1 MTCRPLLAVLCL
13 AVAAGSSPAP
23 AAAAD
28 RAAERAAADAEKAER
43 RKAAD
48 AAAAQRAA
56 DDTAKAAKR
65 KSSQEE
71 ASKKAAAKADKKA
84 RQLAEWAKGIVPGEP
99 DFEALGLAVEDL
111 SATFGA
117 RYPGAPGWLKRI
129 AEMEAKYEAAD
140 AAARK
145 AMEPEF
151 RALQSEALLANP
163 LLAFGKILLIRRE
176 APPSE
181 GLNGGRM
188 GLPQNWQGNCAL
200 PRQGAINEIATLS
213 PLRPDGALTTIY
225 RPAKPV
231 VLADIDLHTDGER
244 MLFCMP
250 AGSNS
255 SWQVYE
261 MRADG
266 TSLRQVTQ
274 GFPPDVDNYD
284 PCYLPHGDILFA
296 STACIAGV
304 PCVGGGSRVA
314 NMFRS
319 AADGSA
325 VRQLTFDQE
334 HNWCPTV
341 MEDGR
346 ILYSRWEYTDTPH
359 YFTRLLFAMNPDGTA
374 QRAVYGSNSWWP
386 NSTFYARPIP
396 GQPNRV
402 VAVIS
407 GHHGVARMGELL
419 LFDLNRGQYEA
430 EGVIQRIPGRGRP
443 VEPVIVDGLVNASWP
458 KFVHPFPLAEEG
470 THAGAGRYFLVSM
483 KPDPVR
489 PWGIYLVDVFDNMVL
504 VREDPA
510 AALFEPVPLVATR
523 PAPAI
528 PDRVDLSKRDA
539 MVYLSDVYTGD
550 AMRGVPR
557 GAVKS
562 LRVYAYHYAYPG
574 TGGHIHIGIDGPW
587 DARRILG
594 TVPVEPDGSASFFA
608 PANTPIAVQPLDAQ
622 GRAVQVMR
630 SWFTAMP
637 GEKLSCVGCHE
648 KNYEAPP
655 SATAAAFR
663 RAPSAIEPW
672 HGAARPFSFKREVQP
687 VLDRRCVGCHDGSK
701 PGLPDLRADG
711 GQTFR
716 NFTPSYVALHPY
728 VNRPGPESDYRVRPP
743 MEYHAETSELV
754 QRLRKGHH
762 GVELDAEDWD
772 RLITWIDLN
781 VPDHGTWA
789 EQGRLNPRFAA
800 QRVEMGTAFANRTED
815 YEAYPSEPP
824 AKPAFIPP
832 AKAAER
838 TASAARA
845 DGWPFDAV
853 EAVRRQETGGTK
865 SFAIDLA
872 PGVRIEMLRIP
883 AGSFVMGSDDG
894 FADERPRSA
903 VKIERD
909 FWMSRVE
916 IPNSAYA
923 LFDAAHDS
931 GAISQFN
938 KDHSTP
944 GQPAD
949 KPAQPAIFVTWT
961 RANDFCR
968 WLSARTGRV
977 FSLPT
982 EAQWEYACRAGTETP
997 LHYGLVEADFS
1008 KLANLADRS
1017 ISELTFRDSP
1027 KWIPRIES
1035 VDDGAVVTESPGRYP
1050 PNAWG
1055 MQDMHGNAA
1064 EWTRSLYR
1072 PLPWRDDDGR
1082 NDVAAAGPRVVR
1094 GGSYWDRPFLARS
1107 SARLSLEPWGRYRT
1121 VGFRVVCDAPPAPTT
1136 AAR

>member
-1 MTCRPLLAVLCL
+1 MKCSPLFAALCL
-13 AVAAGSSPAP
+13 AAAP
-23 AAAAD
+23 ALSPVHAAAPD
-28 RAAERAAADAEKAER
+28 KAAARATAEE
-43 RKAAD
+43 
-48 AAAAQRAA
+48 
-56 DDTAKAAKR
+56 AKR
-65 KSSQEE
+65 
-71 ASKKAAAKADKKA
+71 AAAKAEGAKRAAAQAEKKA
-84 RQLAEWAKGIVPGEP
+84 RQLAEWAKGIVPSEP
-99 DFEALGLAVEDL
+99 DFDALRLAVEDL
-111 SATFGA
+111 AATFGD
-117 RYPGAPGWLKRI
+117 RYPGAQGWLGRLG
-129 AEMEAKYEAAD
+129 AMEAKYEAAD

-200 PRQGAINEIATLS
+200 PRQGVVNEIATLS

-250 AGSNS
+250 AGSNN
-255 SWQVYE
+255 SWQVFE

-325 VRQLTFDQE
+325 ARQLTFDQE
-334 HNWCPTV
+334 HNWCPTM

-359 YFTRLLFAMNPDGTA
+359 YFSRLLFAMNPDGTA

-396 GQPNRV
+396 GQPNRL

-430 EGVIQRIPGRGRP
+430 EGVMQRIPGRGRP
-443 VEPVIVDGLVNASWP
+443 VEPIIVDGLVNASWP

-483 KPDPVR
+483 KPDPGR
-489 PWGIYLVDVFDNMVL
+489 PWGIYLVDVFDNLVL

-510 AALFEPVPLVATR
+510 AALFEPVPLVASR

-528 PDRVDLSKRDA
+528 PDRVDLSKHDA
-539 MVYLSDVYTGD
+539 LVYLSDVYTGE

-557 GAVKS
+557 GTVKS
-562 LRVYAYHYAYPG
+562 LRLFAYHYAYPG

-594 TVPVEPDGSASFFA
+594 TVPVEPDGSAAFVA
-608 PANTPIAVQPLDAQ
+608 PANTPIACQPLDAQ

-637 GEKLSCVGCHE
+637 GETLSCVGCHE

-655 SATAAAFR
+655 STTAAAFR
-663 RAPSAIEPW
+663 RAPSAITPW
-672 HGAARPFSFKREVQP
+672 RGPARPFSFQREVQP
-687 VLDRRCVGCHDGSK
+687 VLDRRCAGCHDGSK
-701 PGLPDLRADG
+701 PGLPDFRADG
-711 GQTFR
+711 GGQFR
-716 NFTPSYVALHPY
+716 NFMPSYVALHPY

-743 MEYHAETSELV
+743 MEYHAETSELM

-789 EQGRLNPRFAA
+789 EQGKLNPKFAA
-800 QRVEMGTAFANRTED
+800 QRVEMRKTYANRAED
-815 YEAYPSEPP
+815 YEVYPSDPP
-824 AKPAFIPP
+824 AKPAFVAPAKVAAPPP
-832 AKAAER
+832 ADVR
-838 TASAARA
+838 L
-845 DGWPFDAV
+845 DGWPFDAA
-853 EAVRRQETGGTK
+853 EAARRQAGGTRA
-865 SFAIDLA
+865 FAIDLA
-872 PGVRIEMLRIP
+872 PGIRLDMVRIP
-883 AGSFVMGSDDG
+883 AGSFVMGSEEG
-894 FADERPRSA
+894 FADERPRAA
-903 VKIERD
+903 VKIDRD
-909 FWMSRVE
+909 FWMSHVE
-916 IPNSAYA
+916 ISNAAYE
-923 LFDAAHDS
+923 LFDPAHDS
-931 GAISQFN
+931 GAISQYN
-938 KDHSTP
+938 KDHNHP

-949 KPAQPAIFVTWT
+949 RPTQPAIFVSWT
-961 RANDFCR
+961 RATEFCR
-968 WLSARTGRV
+968 WLSARTGRT

-982 EAQWEYACRAGTETP
+982 EAQWEYACRAGTGTP
-997 LHYGLVEADFS
+997 MHYGAVDADFS
-1008 KLANLADRS
+1008 KLANLADRR

-1035 VDDGAVVTESPGRYP
+1035 VDDGAIVTENPGRYP
-1050 PNAWG
+1050 ANAWG
-1055 MQDMHGNAA
+1055 LQDMHGNAA

-1082 NDVAAAGPRVVR
+1082 NDEAADGLRVVR
-1094 GGSYWDRPFLARS
+1094 GGSYWDRPVLARS
-1107 SARLSLEPWGRYRT
+1107 SARLALEPWGRYRT
-1121 VGFRVVCDAPPAPTT
+1121 VGFRVVCEDPPAPAT

>member
-1 MTCRPLLAVLCL
+1 MICRPVLAVLGL
-13 AVAAGSSPAP
+13 AIAGAAPQVR

-28 RAAERAAADAEKAER
+28 RDAARAAAEAAKAEK
-43 RKAAD
+43 RKAGEAEAARR
-48 AAAAQRAA
+48 AAAKT
-56 DDTAKAAKR
+56 DGDKR
-65 KSSQEE
+65 
-71 ASKKAAAKADKKA
+71 AAAKAEKQA
-84 RQLAEWAKGIVPGEP
+84 RKLAEWSKGIAPTEP
-99 DFEALGLAVEDL
+99 DFDALRLAVEDL
-111 SATFGA
+111 AATFGD
-117 RYPGAPGWLKRI
+117 RYPGAPGWRTRI
-129 AEMEAKYEAAD
+129 DEMEARYDAAD
-140 AAARK
+140 DAAQK

-176 APPSE
+176 AAPSE
-181 GLNGGRM
+181 GLNGGRI

-200 PRQGAINEIATLS
+200 PRQGAVNEIATLS
-213 PLRPDGALTTIY
+213 PLRPDGTLTTVY
-225 RPAKPV
+225 RPEKPV
-231 VLADIDLHTDGER
+231 VLADLELHPDGGR

-250 AGSNS
+250 AGSNH
-255 SWQVYE
+255 SWQVFE
-261 MRADG
+261 MQADG

-274 GFPPDVDNYD
+274 GLPPDIDNYD

-304 PCVGGGSRVA
+304 PCVGGSSRVA
-314 NMFRS
+314 NFFRS
-319 AADGSA
+319 AADGTGI
-325 VRQLTFDQE
+325 RQLTFDQE

-359 YFTRLLFAMNPDGTA
+359 YFTRVLFAMNPDGTA

-430 EGVIQRIPGRGRP
+430 EGVMQRIPGRGRP

-470 THAGAGRYFLVSM
+470 TNAGAGRYFLVSM
-483 KPDPVR
+483 KPDPAR
-489 PWGIYLVDVFDNMVL
+489 PWGIYLVDVFDNLVL
-504 VREDPA
+504 VREDPQT
-510 AALFEPVPLVATR
+510 ALFEPVPLRATR
-523 PAPAI
+523 QAPAI
-528 PDRVDLSKRDA
+528 PDRTDPASREGL
-539 MVYLSDVYTGD
+539 VYLSDVYAGD

-562 LRVYAYHYAYPG
+562 LRIFAYHYAYPG

-594 TVPVEPDGSASFFA
+594 TVPVEPDGSASFRV
-608 PANTPIAVQPLDAQ
+608 PANTPIACQPLDAQ

-648 KNYEAPP
+648 KNYEAPQ
-655 SATAAAFR
+655 SGTAAAFR

-672 HGAARPFSFKREVQP
+672 RGPERPFSFKREVQP

-701 PGLPDLRADG
+701 PGLPDFRVDG
-711 GQTFR
+711 GDQFR

-789 EQGRLNPRFAA
+789 EQGRLNPKFAA
-800 QRVEMGTAFANRTED
+800 QRVEMRKAFANRAED
-815 YEAYPSEPP
+815 YEAYPSAPP
-824 AKPAFIPP
+824 AKPAFVAP
-832 AKAAER
+832 AGVAA
-838 TASAARA
+838 AAPAEVRA
-845 DGWPFDAV
+845 EGWPFDAA
-853 EAVRRQETGGTK
+853 ESARRQQDGGTK
-865 SFAIDLA
+865 SFAVDLA

-883 AGSFVMGSDDG
+883 AGSFVMGGDDG

-903 VKIERD
+903 VTIGRD
-909 FWMSRVE
+909 FWMSRFE
-916 IPNSAYA
+916 ISNAVFEQ
-923 LFDAAHDS
+923 FDPAHDS

-938 KDHSTP
+938 KDHNTP

-961 RANDFCR
+961 RAADFCR

-977 FSLPT
+977 FALPT
-982 EAQWEYACRAGTETP
+982 EAQWEYACRAGTATP
-997 LHYGLVEADFS
+997 MHYGAVEADFS
-1008 KLANLADRS
+1008 KLANLADRR

-1027 KWIPRIES
+1027 KWIPRIEAA
-1035 VDDGAVVTESPGRYP
+1035 DDGAVVTESPGRYP

-1055 MQDMHGNAA
+1055 LQDMHGNAA

-1082 NDVAAAGPRVVR
+1082 NDEAAAGLRVAR

-1107 SARLSLEPWGRYRT
+1107 SARLALEPWGRYRT
-1121 VGFRVVCDAPPAPTT
+1121 VGFRVVCDAPPAPAT